1 MSTVTEP
8 KVSIIVPVYNT
19 ERYLAECLDS
29 ILAQT
34 LSEIEVICV
43 DDGSTDSSPQI
54 LDEYAKKDERVHV
67 IHKKNQGYGHSIN
80 VGMDSSTGKYIGIVE
95 SDDSVLKNMYECL
108 YASAEDN
115 ALDLVKTD
123 CYFCWDSI
131 GYRIPRHFD
140 HLDQDYNRVIDSSER
155 DLYFRFFMN
164 TWSGIYR
171 RSFLLENNIRHHE
184 SPGAS
189 FQDNGF
195 WMQTMYLAK
204 RAMWINKPLYLYR
217 LDNES
222 ASTHSVDKALAM
234 LNEYKWLLDILHKK
248 GFDDSELTMYYYYR
262 LFRHKG
268 TMLRIDDEIKK
279 ELYPEILEDY
289 KNFWKYMPDLVDDV
303 FFKWYTE
310 LSGDPEGFCDR
321 LIEGKNRIK
330 SILDKADSIW
340 IMGSGLRGQRIM
352 RLLHMSGYHDRING
366 FVITG
371 IAESSRIG
379 TFPVYNINDP
389 QVDLSSGIVAMGA
402 KRNSRSYNEMKEELT
417 QRSVYS
423 FIDCEDLTENLYWI
437 Y

>member
-195 WMQTMYLAK
+195 WMQTMS
-204 RAMWINKPLYLYR
+204 M
-217 LDNES
+217 
-222 ASTHSVDKALAM
+222 
-234 LNEYKWLLDILHKK
+234 
-248 GFDDSELTMYYYYR
+248 
-262 LFRHKG
+262 
-268 TMLRIDDEIKK
+268 
-279 ELYPEILEDY
+279 
-289 KNFWKYMPDLVDDV
+289 
-303 FFKWYTE
+303 
-310 LSGDPEGFCDR
+310 
-321 LIEGKNRIK
+321 
-330 SILDKADSIW
+330 
-340 IMGSGLRGQRIM
+340 
-352 RLLHMSGYHDRING
+352 
-366 FVITG
+366 
-371 IAESSRIG
+371 
-379 TFPVYNINDP
+379 
-389 QVDLSSGIVAMGA
+389 
-402 KRNSRSYNEMKEELT
+402 
-417 QRSVYS
+417 
-423 FIDCEDLTENLYWI
+423 
-437 Y
+437 